1 MQKKYLILDIL
12 PTEWS
17 ELQERNNRQVAR
29 LPIMSTTIS
38 KELAESRLNIICK
51 RGSSSALAFHNDVE
65 ALLAELGIQM
75 KELATVVEL
84 QAKISALEAQR
95 VSQAQEFQGEK
106 EKMETNLKRMA
117 LVIEKISQAVKLKDE
132 NIKKLEDVKSL
143 L

>member
-1 MQKKYLILDIL
+1 
-12 PTEWS
+12 
-17 ELQERNNRQVAR
+17 
-29 LPIMSTTIS
+29 MSTTIS

-51 RGSSSALAFHNDVE
+51 RGSSSALVYHNDVE

-75 KELATVVEL
+75 KELSTVVEL

-95 VSQAQEFQGEK
+95 VSQAQEFLGEK

>member
-51 RGSSSALAFHNDVE
+51 RGSSSALVYHNDVE

-75 KELATVVEL
+75 KELSTVVEL

-95 VSQAQEFQGEK
+95 VSQAQEFLGEK